1 MSLIGGCV
9 VALPRSLCSGFRG
22 VSQFPHH
29 AFVASRS
36 DPALTSRT
44 GLASRRWFGLRRS
57 YGGCDQKLVIRSVA
71 FPALLVCLGTA
82 SGPLRRP
89 APAKILLCSRP
100 LHLLA

>member
-9 VALPRSLCSGFRG
+9 VASPRSLCSGFRG

-57 YGGCDQKLVIRSVA
+57 YGGCAQKLVIRSVA
-71 FPALLVCLGTA
+71 FPCRLVCLGTS
-82 SGPLRRP
+82 SGPLLLT
-89 APAKILLCSRP
+89 APAKP
-100 LHLLA
+100 LHCSL